1 VPAQIT
7 SIIIYRVLPSLIRP
21 RRQGALV
28 FLIPSAYRGDVMK
41 DLKADW
47 RRWTRVE
54 RIVAVIIALGMSSM
68 LPALLL
74 LAEG

>member
-1 VPAQIT
+1 
-7 SIIIYRVLPSLIRP
+7 
-21 RRQGALV
+21 
-28 FLIPSAYRGDVMK
+28 MK

-47 RRWTRVE
+47 RRWSRVE
-54 RIVAVIIALGMSSM
+54 RIVAVVIVGMSSM